1 MPRRRGRA
9 AVPAQASYAAPVRL
23 PFAIAAG
30 AAAAYAL
37 PTPAAHVPKLAHALG
52 IATTLVLPGPHLT
65 FDDGPHP
72 QATPQVLDLLR
83 ERDVRATFFLI
94 GEQVRRTGSLR
105 DEIEAAGHAIGLHGD
120 THRPLWRLTP
130 RALKA
135 DLDRGE
141 ATVRPTVD
149 FHRAPYGAYSL
160 FALYE
165 VMGRGFNPLL
175 WSRWG
180 RDWRAAATPEQ
191 IAREVTRDLSGR
203 DVLLLHD
210 ADDYADPGS
219 WRAMVAALP
228 AVLDAMAAVSGR

>member
-1 MPRRRGRA
+1 VRA
-9 AVPAQASYAAPVRL
+9 PLV
-23 PFAIAAG
+23 IAAG

-37 PTPAAHVPKLAHALG
+37 PLPAAHVPRLAHALG
-52 IATTLVLPGPHLT
+52 IQTTLVLPGPHLT

-72 QATPQVLDLLR
+72 EATPKVLELLR
-83 ERDVRATFFLI
+83 EYDVKATFFLV
-94 GEQVRRTGSLR
+94 GEQVRRTGALR
-105 DEIEAAGHAIGLHGD
+105 DEIEAAGHKIGLHGD

-130 RALKA
+130 RALRA
-135 DLDRGE
+135 DLDHGDE
-141 ATVRPTVD
+141 TVRPTVD

-160 FALYE
+160 PALYE
-165 VMGRGFNPLL
+165 VIGRGFNPLL

-180 RDWRAAATPEQ
+180 RDWRAAATPES
-191 IAREVTRDLSGR
+191 IAAEVTRDLSAH

-228 AVLDAMAAVSGR
+228 AVLEAVIAAQPTG

>member
-1 MPRRRGRA
+1 VRA
-9 AVPAQASYAAPVRL
+9 

-30 AAAAYAL
+30 AAATYAL
-37 PTPAAHVPKLAHALG
+37 PLPAAHVPKLAPALG
-52 IATTLVLPGPHLT
+52 IQTTLVLPGPHLT

-72 QATPQVLDLLR
+72 QATPRVLELLR
-83 ERDVRATFFLI
+83 AHGMKATFFLV

-105 DEIEAAGHAIGLHGD
+105 DEIEAGGHAIGLHGD

-130 RALKA
+130 RALRS

-141 ATVRPTVD
+141 DTVRPTAD
-149 FHRAPYGAYSL
+149 LHRAPYGAYSL
-160 FALYE
+160 PALYE
-165 VMGRGFNPLL
+165 VMKRGFNPLL

-180 RDWRAAATPEQ
+180 RDWRAKATPQQ
-191 IAREVTRDLSGR
+191 IARDVTRDLSRR

-219 WRAMVAALP
+219 WRATVAALP
-228 AVLDAMAAVSGR
+228 AVLEAIAAVSDGR

>member
-1 MPRRRGRA
+1 VRA
-9 AVPAQASYAAPVRL
+9 PL
-23 PFAIAAG
+23 AIAAG
-30 AAAAYAL
+30 AAAVWSL
-37 PTPAAHVPKLAHALG
+37 PTPAAHVPPLAHALG

-83 ERDVRATFFLI
+83 EHDVRATFFLV

-135 DLDRGE
+135 DLDRGDE
-141 ATVRPTVD
+141 TVRPTVD
-149 FHRAPYGAYSL
+149 LHRAPYGSYSL
-160 FALYE
+160 PALYE
-165 VMGRGFNPLL
+165 VIGRGFNPLL

-180 RDWRAAATPEQ
+180 KDWRASATAEQ
-191 IAREVTRDLSGR
+191 IARDVTRDLRAR

-219 WRAMVAALP
+219 WRATVAALP
-228 AVLDAMAAVSGR
+228 AVLEAMASVSGR

>member
-1 MPRRRGRA
+1 VRA
-9 AVPAQASYAAPVRL
+9 

-37 PTPAAHVPKLAHALG
+37 PLPAAHLPRLARALA
-52 IATTLVLPGPHLT
+52 IPTTLVMPGPHLT
-65 FDDGPHP
+65 FDDGPHR
-72 QATPQVLDLLR
+72 QATPRVLELLR
-83 ERDVRATFFLI
+83 EHDTKAIFFLV
-94 GEQVRRTGSLR
+94 GEQVRRSGALR

-130 RALKA
+130 RQLRD

-141 ATVRPTVD
+141 ATVRPTSEW
-149 FHRAPYGAYSL
+149 HRAPYGAYSL
-160 FALYE
+160 PALNE
-165 VMGRGFNPLL
+165 VVRRRFNPLL

-180 RDWRAAATPEQ
+180 KDWRASATSEQ
-191 IAREVTRDLSGR
+191 IARDVTRDLGER

-219 WRAMVAALP
+219 WRATVAALP
-228 AVLDAMAAVSGR
+228 AVLEAMASVSSGR

>member
-1 MPRRRGRA
+1 MRA
-9 AVPAQASYAAPVRL
+9 

-37 PTPAAHVPKLAHALG
+37 PTPAAHVPILAHALG
-52 IATTLVLPGPHLT
+52 IQTTLVLPGPHLT

-72 QATPQVLDLLR
+72 EATPKVLELLR
-83 ERDVRATFFLI
+83 AHDTTATFFLV
-94 GEQVRRTGSLR
+94 GEQVRRTGQLR
-105 DEIEAAGHAIGLHGD
+105 DEIESAGHAIALHGD
-120 THRPLWRLTP
+120 THRPLWRLSS

-135 DLDRGE
+135 DLDRGDD
-141 ATVRPTVD
+141 TVRPTVD
-149 FHRAPYGAYSL
+149 LHRAPYGAYTL
-160 FALYE
+160 PALYE
-165 VMGRGFNPLL
+165 VMDRGFNPLL

-180 RDWRAAATPEQ
+180 RDWRARATAEQ
-191 IAREVTRDLSGR
+191 IARDVTRDLGER

-228 AVLDAMAAVSGR
+228 AVLEAMASVSGR

>member
-1 MPRRRGRA
+1 VRA
-9 AVPAQASYAAPVRL
+9 

-30 AAAAYAL
+30 AAAVWSL
-37 PTPAAHVPKLAHALG
+37 PTPAAHVPRLPHALG

-72 QATPQVLDLLR
+72 EATPKVLELLR
-83 ERDVRATFFLI
+83 EHDVKATFFLV

-105 DEIEAAGHAIGLHGD
+105 DEIEAAGHDIALHGD
-120 THRPLWRLTP
+120 THRPLWRLAP
-130 RALKA
+130 RALRE

-141 ATVRPTVD
+141 ETVRPTANL
-149 FHRAPYGAYSL
+149 HRAPYGAYSI
-160 FALYE
+160 FSLYE
-165 VMGRGFNPLL
+165 VMNRGLHPLL

-180 RDWRAAATPEQ
+180 KDWRASATAEQ
-191 IAREVTRDLSGR
+191 IARDVTRDLGER

-219 WRAMVAALP
+219 WRATVAALP
-228 AVLDAMAAVSGR
+228 AVLDAIAAVSGR

>member
-1 MPRRRGRA
+1 VRA
-9 AVPAQASYAAPVRL
+9 

-30 AAAAYAL
+30 AAAVYGL
-37 PTPAAHVPKLAHALG
+37 PLPAARVPKLAHALG
-52 IATTLVLPGPHLT
+52 IETTRVVPGPHLT

-72 QATPQVLDLLR
+72 QATPKVLELLR
-83 ERDVRATFFLI
+83 AHDVKATFFLV
-94 GEQVRRTGSLR
+94 GEQVRRSGGLR
-105 DEIEAAGHAIGLHGD
+105 DEIEAAGHAIALHGD

-130 RALKA
+130 GALRN

-141 ATVRPTVD
+141 ESVRPTVD

-160 FALYE
+160 PALYE
-165 VMGRGFNPLL
+165 VMNRGFNPLL

-180 RDWRAAATPEQ
+180 RDWRARATAEQ
-191 IAREVTRDLSGR
+191 IARDVTRDLGER

-219 WRAMVAALP
+219 WRATVAALP

>member
-1 MPRRRGRA
+1 VRA
-9 AVPAQASYAAPVRL
+9 PLV
-23 PFAIAAG
+23 IAAG

-37 PTPAAHVPKLAHALG
+37 PLPAAHVPRLAHALG
-52 IATTLVLPGPHLT
+52 IQTTLVLPGPHLT

-72 QATPQVLDLLR
+72 EATPKVLELLR
-83 ERDVRATFFLI
+83 EYDVKATFFLV
-94 GEQVRRTGSLR
+94 GEQVRRTGALR
-105 DEIEAAGHAIGLHGD
+105 DEIEAAGHKIGLHGD

-130 RALKA
+130 RALRA
-135 DLDRGE
+135 DLDRGDE
-141 ATVRPTVD
+141 TVRPTVE

-160 FALYE
+160 PALYE
-165 VMGRGFNPLL
+165 VIGRGFNPLL

-180 RDWRAAATPEQ
+180 RDWRAAATPES
-191 IAREVTRDLSGR
+191 IAAEVTRDLSAH

-228 AVLDAMAAVSGR
+228 AVLEAVIAAQPTG

>member
-1 MPRRRGRA
+1 VRA
-9 AVPAQASYAAPVRL
+9 

-30 AAAAYAL
+30 AAATYAL
-37 PTPAAHVPKLAHALG
+37 PLPAAHVPKLAPVLG
-52 IATTLVLPGPHLT
+52 IQTTLVLPGPHLT

-72 QATPQVLDLLR
+72 QATPRVLELLR
-83 ERDVRATFFLI
+83 AHGMKATFFLV
-94 GEQVRRTGSLR
+94 GEQVRRTGGLR

-130 RALKA
+130 RALRS

-141 ATVRPTVD
+141 DTVRPTAD
-149 FHRAPYGAYSL
+149 LHRAPYGAYSL
-160 FALYE
+160 PALYE
-165 VMGRGFNPLL
+165 VMKRGFNPLL

-180 RDWRAAATPEQ
+180 RDWRAKATPQQ
-191 IAREVTRDLSGR
+191 IARDVTRDLSRR

-219 WRAMVAALP
+219 WRATVAALP
-228 AVLDAMAAVSGR
+228 AVLEAIAAVSDGR

>member
-1 MPRRRGRA
+1 
-9 AVPAQASYAAPVRL
+9 VRL

-52 IATTLVLPGPHLT
+52 IQTTLVLPGPHLT

-72 QATPQVLDLLR
+72 EATPQVLELLR
-83 ERDVRATFFLI
+83 EHGTTATFFLV
-94 GEQVRRTGSLR
+94 GEQVRRTGRLR
-105 DEIEAAGHAIGLHGD
+105 DEIESEGHAIGLHGD

-135 DLDRGE
+135 DLDRGDE
-141 ATVRPTVD
+141 TVRPTVD
-149 FHRAPYGAYSL
+149 LHRAPYGAYSL
-160 FALYE
+160 PALYE

-180 RDWRAAATPEQ
+180 KDWRAGATAGQ
-191 IAREVTRDLSGR
+191 IARDVTRNLSRR

-219 WRAMVAALP
+219 WRATVAALP
-228 AVLDAMAAVSGR
+228 AVLEAMAAVSGR

>member
-1 MPRRRGRA
+1 MR
-9 AVPAQASYAAPVRL
+9 VPFV
-23 PFAIAAG
+23 IAAG
-30 AAAAYAL
+30 ATAAYGL
-37 PTPAAHVPKLAHALG
+37 PLPAAHVPRLAHALG
-52 IATTLVLPGPHLT
+52 IETTRVVPGPHLT

-72 QATPQVLDLLR
+72 QATPQVLELLR
-83 ERDVRATFFLI
+83 AHDVRATFFLV
-94 GEQVRRTGSLR
+94 GEQVRRTGGLR
-105 DEIEAAGHAIGLHGD
+105 DEIEAAGHGIALHGD

-130 RALKA
+130 SALRN

-141 ATVRPTVD
+141 ESVRPTVD

-160 FALYE
+160 PALYE
-165 VMGRGFNPLL
+165 VMSRGFNPLL

-180 RDWRAAATPEQ
+180 RDWRAKTTAAQ
-191 IAREVTRDLSGR
+191 IARRVTRDLSER

-228 AVLDAMAAVSGR
+228 AVLDAIAAVSGR